1 MAISTEL
8 AFAEIDD
15 LYLDPRNPRLGSD
28 NVEKNLDPD
37 ALLKIMMKWAL
48 EELAVSFLES
58 GGFWTH
64 EAVLVVRESP
74 YGGEKL
80 VVVEG
85 NRRIAALKCL
95 YRSVKGQAPS
105 QKWKEMSKGLKE
117 NNKLFHKI
125 PYLLVSNRRE
135 IESFLGF
142 RHVTGIKEWKPA
154 EKAEFIA
161 RLIDERG
168 MSYQQVMR
176 RIGSNSQTVRQTYIT
191 YRLLTQMEGSIEGFE
206 RTDVSNRFS
215 VMYLS
220 LRSEGVRNYLHIDI
234 QADPKHARKPVP
246 KSHLKALG
254 NFALWLFGD
263 KDNNRP
269 ALFTDSRQA
278 DDFGRILENK
288 EATKYLERN
297 ENPKFD
303 VALQLAGGDI
313 KQVVEHVEKAADYLE
328 LALARAH
335 LHVNS
340 KTLLNATNRLTAGTM
355 QLLKL
360 FPSLGKKYK
369 AQ

>member
-8 AFAEIDD
+8 AFVEINE

-28 NVEKNLDPD
+28 NVDKNLGQD
-37 ALLKIMMKWAL
+37 ALLKIMLKWTL

-64 EAVLVVRESP
+64 EAVLVVEETL
-74 YGGEKL
+74 YDKKVL

-85 NRRIAALKCL
+85 NRRVAAIKCL
-95 YRSVKGQAPS
+95 HRSVEGDPPS
-105 QKWKEMSKGLKE
+105 PKWKELSKGLRA
-117 NNKLFHKI
+117 NNKLFNKI
-125 PYLLVSNRRE
+125 PFLFVTNRKE

-168 MSYQQVMR
+168 MSYQEVRR
-176 RIGSNSQTVRQTYIT
+176 RIGSNTQTVRQTYIT
-191 YRLLTQMEGSIEGFE
+191 YRLLGQMEESIEGFE
-206 RTDVSNRFS
+206 RKNVSNRFS

-220 LRSEGVRNYLHIDI
+220 LRSEGVRSYLHLDI
-234 QADPKHARKPVP
+234 QADPKQAQKPIP
-246 KSHLKALG
+246 KSHLKALA

-263 KDNNRP
+263 SSHP
-269 ALFTDSRQA
+269 ALLPESRDA
-278 DDFGRILENK
+278 DDFGRILESK
-288 EATKYLERN
+288 EAVKYLERN
-297 ENPKFD
+297 ESPKFE

-313 KQVVEHVEKAADYLE
+313 RHVVESVEKASDYLE

-335 LHVNS
+335 LHGNS
-340 KTLLNATNRLTAGTM
+340 KSLLAAADRLTAGTM
-355 QLLKL
+355 QLMKL